1 MFEVRNLKK
10 TYYPMKGVPVEALKG
25 ISLQF
30 EDRGLVF
37 ILGKSGSGKSTLL
50 HLMGCLD
57 RATDG
62 EILLNGVSSK
72 DFTDEDFDNFRG
84 DYLGFV
90 FQDYNLLP
98 DFNVEENIALGQEL
112 IGKKADNTKEMLEL
126 VGLADMAKRKPAELS
141 GGQRQRVAIAR
152 ALAKDP
158 KIIFADEPTGALDEE
173 TGKSI
178 LSLLKTLSKEKLVI
192 VVTHDRDFA
201 ETYGDRIIE
210 LADGKIISDTEAL
223 K

>member
-10 TYYPMKGVPVEALKG
+10 TYYPKKGVPVEALKG

-141 GGQRQRVAIAR
+141 GGQKQRVAIAR

>member
-10 TYYPMKGVPVEALKG
+10 TYYPKKGVPVEALKG

-62 EILLNGVSSK
+62 ETLLNGVSSK

>member
-10 TYYPMKGVPVEALKG
+10 TYYPKKGVPVEALKG

-84 DYLGFV
+84 DYVGFV
-90 FQDYNLLP
+90 FEDYNLLP

-152 ALAKDP
+152 ALEKDP

-201 ETYGDRIIE
+201 ETYGERIIE

>member
-10 TYYPMKGVPVEALKG
+10 TYYPKKGVPVEALKG

-178 LSLLKTLSKEKLVI
+178 LSLLKTLSKEKLVN